1 MENEKQNVPCAGC
14 ESLKQMVRALS
25 ALVDIQELP
34 RGFTVENYSR
44 LLRGKPVR
52 MARPKKMLVRRR
64 RK

>member
-1 MENEKQNVPCAGC
+1 MDSVKQNEPCAAC

-34 RGFTVENYSR
+34 KGFTVENYNR
-44 LLRGKPVR
+44 LLAGKPIR
-52 MARPKKMLVRRR
+52 MRRPLVLPRGRN